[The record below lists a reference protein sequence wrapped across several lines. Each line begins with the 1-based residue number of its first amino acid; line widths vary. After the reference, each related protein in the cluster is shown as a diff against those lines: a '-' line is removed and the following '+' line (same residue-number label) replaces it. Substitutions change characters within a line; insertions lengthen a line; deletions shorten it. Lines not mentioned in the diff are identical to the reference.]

1 MNRPAKARARPQPEL
16 PKGIDSKYEAR
27 YLKILE
33 DKKYLGH
40 IRSFY
45 LKPGSFRLGIGC
57 HYEPD
62 FLVIAQDGT
71 VEYHEVKGRTRFAAK
86 SMTKIK
92 AAAHQYPDLKFILC
106 YGKPVKKINALTKKP
121 YNDIDFD
128 YKEIE

>member
-1 MNRPAKARARPQPEL
+1 MLRKKAVAKPKREL

-33 DKKYLGH
+33 DRKYLGQ

-71 VEYHEVKGRTRFAAK
+71 VEYHEVKGRTRFAAA

-92 AAAHQYPDLKFILC
+92 AAAYQYPDLRFVLC
-106 YGKPVKKINALTKKP
+106 YGKPVKRLNPITKKQF
-121 YNDIDFD
+121 NDIDFE